1 MTMRNPAFGDD
12 SDADFGRNPIQ
23 RGDLPRCR
31 LSGCCSQSSRH
42 GAPWVRAASA
52 YTAGFGATSAFDGGG
67 FGESK
72 LSLIVSGQYASISAS
87 SAVCV
92 STLFPMNSV

>member
-42 GAPWVRAASA
+42 GAVGASGLRLMMAEGEMQSLERAA
-52 YTAGFGATSAFDGGG
+52 GFFLVLNTR
-67 FGESK
+67 K
-72 LSLIVSGQYASISAS
+72 
-87 SAVCV
+87 
-92 STLFPMNSV
+92 T